1 MNTNNNKVQNWVIIC
16 YGNIL
21 RSQVLEQ
28 YLRHYSTLWNIDI
41 NFYSAGV
48 ANKDEFTNEQSL
60 LKEISQQLLKRQIK
74 YSLHRDAWN
83 KKVEEKILTADIIL
97 FADNKVKTIALE
109 RINKKINK
117 EKVFTFY
124 ELISEG
130 EKDFQ
135 DTYDYEKKKQ
145 DPIRFKNA
153 FDELDRIATKI
164 LSKYRN
170 SF

>member
-1 MNTNNNKVQNWVIIC
+1 MITNKKKNWVIIC

-28 YLRHYSTLWNIDI
+28 YLRHYSKLWNIDM

-48 ANKDEFTNEQSL
+48 ATQDEFTNEASL
-60 LKEISQQLLKRQIK
+60 LKEISQQLLKRKIK
-74 YSLHRDAWN
+74 HSLQRNPWN
-83 KKVEEKILTADIIL
+83 KKVEEKVLAADIVI

-109 RINKKINK
+109 KINRPINKG
-117 EKVFTFY
+117 KVFTFY

-135 DTYDYEKKKQ
+135 DTYNYEKKKQ

-153 FDELDRIATKI
+153 FDELDRIAVKM
-164 LSKYRN
+164 LFKYQN

>member
-1 MNTNNNKVQNWVIIC
+1 MTTKINEKWVVIC

-28 YLRHYSTLWNIDI
+28 YLRHYSILWNIDI

-48 ANKDEFTNEQSL
+48 AKQDEFTNEDSL
-60 LKEISQQLLKRQIK
+60 LKEISQQLLKRKIK
-74 YSLHRDAWN
+74 HSLQRNPWN
-83 KKVEEKILTADIIL
+83 KKVEEKVLAADIVI
-97 FADNKVKTIALE
+97 FADNKVKKIALE
-109 RINKKINK
+109 KIKGQINK

-124 ELISEG
+124 ELILEG

-135 DTYDYEKKKQ
+135 DTYDYENKKQ

-153 FDELDRIATKI
+153 FDELDRIASKM
-164 LSKYRN
+164 LFKYRN